1 MMLIQGVFDYYTFR
15 AFSCERKDGSL
26 NQINSVF
33 VIGESRTNSDNAI
46 TKNYGTFYM
55 AFEVDDLTSKVLDFS
70 CTHTIS
76 TTEAF
81 LRKLF
86 LENTLN
92 RRYGGSSRRAVLVAY
107 RDALKRWRSMT
118 GKPESKT

>member
-1 MMLIQGVFDYYTFR
+1 MLIQGVFDYYTFR

-26 NQINSVF
+26 
-33 VIGESRTNSDNAI
+33 
-46 TKNYGTFYM
+46 
-55 AFEVDDLTSKVLDFS
+55 FEVDDLTSEVLDFS

-86 LENTLN
+86 VGQVFPEIDVWLENTLN

-118 GKPESKT
+118 GKPESET

>member
-1 MMLIQGVFDYYTFR
+1 
-15 AFSCERKDGSL
+15 
-26 NQINSVF
+26 
-33 VIGESRTNSDNAI
+33 
-46 TKNYGTFYM
+46 M

-86 LENTLN
+86 CGVRFLPEIDVWLENTLN

>member
-1 MMLIQGVFDYYTFR
+1 MGFHAGEM
-15 AFSCERKDGSL
+15 
-26 NQINSVF
+26 NPPVF
-33 VIGESRTNSDNAI
+33 VAGAD
-46 TKNYGTFYM
+46 
-55 AFEVDDLTSKVLDFS
+55 VW
-70 CTHTIS
+70 
-76 TTEAF
+76 
-81 LRKLF
+81 

>member
-1 MMLIQGVFDYYTFR
+1 M
-15 AFSCERKDGSL
+15 

-86 LENTLN
+86 VGQVFPEIDVWLENTLN
-92 RRYGGSSRRAVLVAY
+92 RPNRESEDVYRAVLVAY

>member
-1 MMLIQGVFDYYTFR
+1 
-15 AFSCERKDGSL
+15 
-26 NQINSVF
+26 
-33 VIGESRTNSDNAI
+33 
-46 TKNYGTFYM
+46 M

-70 CTHTIS
+70 CTIQFPRRRLS
-76 TTEAF
+76 CVNFFVGQVFPEIDVW
-81 LRKLF
+81 

>member
-1 MMLIQGVFDYYTFR
+1 MLIQGVFDYYTFR

-86 LENTLN
+86 V
-92 RRYGGSSRRAVLVAY
+92 GQVF
-107 RDALKRWRSMT
+107 
-118 GKPESKT
+118 PEIDV